1 MTKTEGKTASAAV
14 KDILLSNPDGLREVI
29 RAVMQEVLEAEM
41 DEALGASKGERTPE
55 RLGYRSGYYG
65 RTLVTRVGKLE
76 LRVPQDRAGR
86 FSTELF
92 ERYQRSERA
101 LVATLAEM
109 YVQGVSTRKVKAITE
124 ELCGH
129 AFSASSIS
137 AINKRLDE
145 SLKAFA
151 ERPLQEPFAYLIL
164 DARYEK
170 VREAGIVMSQAVLI
184 AVGIDWDG
192 RRQILAVEMANRE
205 SRSAWKDFLVGL
217 KARGLKGVE
226 LVVSDDHAG
235 LVAAIGEVIPEA
247 AWQRCYVHFLRNAL
261 DHLPRKH
268 GDDCLQ
274 ELRWLYDRRDL
285 AEAKADL
292 AAWLSKWSARY
303 PRLTTWAEENHRAHA
318 DLLPPAAPAPQASED
333 RPTCSNASTRKSDG
347 EPMSCASF
355 PTPRA
360 ACAWSGHSPS
370 RPMKTGWRPT
380 ATSTWT
386 TCASTRSS
394 NSAKPHDQLH
404 GRPNLQNLTH
414 TTSLPRPVSG
424 LAIEAG
430 GKRGAGSTPC

>member
-1 MTKTEGKTASAAV
+1 MTKIEGKSASAAV
-14 KDILLSNPDGLREVI
+14 KDILLSNPDGLHEVI

-151 ERPLQEPFAYLIL
+151 ERRLQEPFAYLIL

-205 SRSAWKDFLVGL
+205 SRSAWKDFLVSL
-217 KARGLKGVE
+217 KGRGLKGVE

-235 LVAAIGEVIPEA
+235 LVAAIGEVVPEA
-247 AWQRCYVHFLRNAL
+247 ACS
-261 DHLPRKH
+261 
-268 GDDCLQ
+268 
-274 ELRWLYDRRDL
+274 
-285 AEAKADL
+285 
-292 AAWLSKWSARY
+292 AAMCTSSGTR
-303 PRLTTWAEENHRAHA
+303 
-318 DLLPPAAPAPQASED
+318 SI
-333 RPTCSNASTRKSDG
+333 TCRASTATIACR
-347 EPMSCASF
+347 SC
-355 PTPRA
+355 
-360 ACAWSGHSPS
+360 
-370 RPMKTGWRPT
+370 
-380 ATSTWT
+380 
-386 TCASTRSS
+386 
-394 NSAKPHDQLH
+394 
-404 GRPNLQNLTH
+404 
-414 TTSLPRPVSG
+414 
-424 LAIEAG
+424 
-430 GKRGAGSTPC
+430 AGSTIGAISPRPRPISPHGFPNGRPAIRG